1 MMSEK
6 FTVEIIS
13 PDKTIIKTETS
24 EVQIPSYEGEMGILK
39 DHIQLI
45 TFLRPGIIK
54 IKNDNEKEFFV
65 EEGTVEFSNNNLL
78 ILTSKAKDLSNVD
91 KKSLSTLLSEA
102 EKKISDNKLT
112 DKEKYLLSYK
122 IDTLKKI
129 NNLLYIFF
137 LKSTITFG
145 SSLGEIHF
153 HSINSGFLVFKFISL
168 SSPKYSAINHFCLC
182 PLNRPFQIIPIKFFG
197 SSYSKKPSNSLR
209 ILILIILV
217 SSSSSRFIA
226 EK

>member
-1 MMSEK
+1 MSEK

-91 KKSLSTLLSEA
+91 KKSLSNLLIEA
-102 EKKISDNKLT
+102 EKRISDNKLS

-122 IDTLKKI
+122 IETLKNI
-129 NNLLYIFF
+129 N
-137 LKSTITFG
+137 
-145 SSLGEIHF
+145 
-153 HSINSGFLVFKFISL
+153 
-168 SSPKYSAINHFCLC
+168 
-182 PLNRPFQIIPIKFFG
+182 Q
-197 SSYSKKPSNSLR
+197 
-209 ILILIILV
+209 
-217 SSSSSRFIA
+217 
-226 EK
+226 